1 MNVLFWNINRNVTEG
16 KEKIERYIINCVAEN
31 DVDIAVFAEYKD
43 KNGSVINID
52 CAAIERG
59 LGNMF
64 TWIKG
69 IEPDGAV
76 ILLARKSIGKVCKI
90 QQDIDSRYSL
100 YVVDTALKKYLLAA
114 VHLEDR
120 QNDPYSEE
128 RIETIRR
135 LRNEITENEEFLN
148 IENTLV
154 IGDFNANPYD
164 RELTSKRALNAVL
177 FKGIIKASEYTN
189 PRSDR
194 IKRFYNP
201 IIHYL
206 SEDTEMYGS
215 FYFSNANKYWTP
227 YWCCLDQ
234 VLVRKSL
241 VDLIQDVTYLKA
253 IAGDSLLKRT
263 NIPQDKISDHL
274 PLLLKL
280 LEVRNGV

>member
-114 VHLEDR
+114 VHLEDAIAEKVNQEVVIVVSDGGASMIPQVFSAVR
-120 QNDPYSEE
+120 QKDATKDVLVVVDSDGDEDGV
-128 RIETIRR
+128 RQ
-135 LRNEITENEEFLN
+135 L
-148 IENTLV
+148 IENNIGHDGYELV
-154 IGDFNANPYD
+154 IINNTFSQILFCITFNFF
-164 RELTSKRALNAVL
+164 EVITSL
-177 FKGIIKASEYTN
+177 
-189 PRSDR
+189 
-194 IKRFYNP
+194 
-201 IIHYL
+201 
-206 SEDTEMYGS
+206 
-215 FYFSNANKYWTP
+215 YF
-227 YWCCLDQ
+227 
-234 VLVRKSL
+234 
-241 VDLIQDVTYLKA
+241 
-253 IAGDSLLKRT
+253 
-263 NIPQDKISDHL
+263 
-274 PLLLKL
+274 
-280 LEVRNGV
+280 